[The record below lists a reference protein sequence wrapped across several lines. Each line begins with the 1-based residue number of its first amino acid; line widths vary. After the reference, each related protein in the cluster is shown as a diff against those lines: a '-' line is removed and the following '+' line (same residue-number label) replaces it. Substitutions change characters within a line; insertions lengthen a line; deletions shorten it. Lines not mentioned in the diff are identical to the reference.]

1 MSRRSHP
8 SISKTIKR
16 IFLQHCK
23 SYPKHPLTKQL
34 AKSVK
39 RSIGEILG
47 RSSVRGTSSSAI
59 CQCSR
64 VALHVV
70 GYYVE
75 DFRRED

>member
-1 MSRRSHP
+1 MVSTAKLKSAN
-8 SISKTIKR
+8 
-16 IFLQHCK
+16 LQV
-23 SYPKHPLTKQL
+23 SEVLENYQMQDLP
-34 AKSVK
+34 KSVK